1 MRQGNTL
8 RKTKIVSLA
17 ASALLLGSGMTAATA
32 GPAAASDTPIGAAR
46 ACTVDAPRF
55 TSSPGT
61 SSSDPA
67 FWPAR
72 GTYATTT
79 SRCLDINLKLDST
92 RKVRTCFRTTG
103 CNSWRW
109 LSGGSWGLAADNVY
123 DGTQFYLQFEGTS
136 RATGLIDY

>member
-1 MRQGNTL
+1 MTSK
-8 RKTKIVSLA
+8 RKIAPLA
-17 ASALLLGSGMTAATA
+17 AAVLLLGSGMTAATA

-61 SSSDPA
+61 SSTDHA

-79 SRCLDINLKLDST
+79 SRCLDINLKLDQS
-92 RKVRTCFRTTG
+92 RRVRTCFRATG
-103 CNSWRW
+103 CNEWRT
-109 LSGGSWGLAADNVY
+109 LTAGRWGLAAY
-123 DGTQFYLQFEGTS
+123 DVKDGSDFYLQFEGTS